1 MNNKQL
7 DELKKLVRQQ
17 RNDIDKK
24 LEARGMKKS
33 WLEIIT
39 EAR

>member
-1 MNNKQL
+1 MNKQL

-17 RNDIDKK
+17 RKDIDKN